1 MKKLLFILLT
11 IIITNHSYAEKWVG
25 KAATYQKKKGS
36 ITAAGQVFESEGYY
50 AASNGFRLGAEIT
63 IKNVNSNKEIK
74 VVVND
79 RIDEKVDYF
88 VLLTPKAARDLELE
102 WQTGIVIVDA
112 NFDDINSID
121 KLDINGLVAE
131 GEIDTETLKKFP
143 DIKISMDK
151 GDEKNGDKTLT
162 DKPTI
167 ESINKPV
174 LEEKKVILD
183 YDEKNGIKYK
193 EGEEFKPEKES
204 LLNPELISKTEKLD
218 SDEQKIAIKEIITDV
233 KPETD
238 KKEIPLEDEK
248 KIAMDTDINLGKT
261 EKVDTKV
268 ITESIETVDWNNK
281 LIAGKIYIRFST
293 TFDKDE
299 GERRVLLFKK
309 IFSNTVWIREKN
321 KYILYLGP
329 VETGDI
335 ESQLEIIRSYGFKDA
350 YLVTGK

>member
-1 MKKLLFILLT
+1 MKKLLFFLIT
-11 IIITNHSYAEKWVG
+11 IILVNYSYAEKWVG

-36 ITAAGQVFESEGYY
+36 ITAAGNVFESEGYF

-63 IKNVNSNKEIK
+63 IKNVSGNKEIK
-74 VVVND
+74 VIVND

-88 VLLTPKAARDLELE
+88 VLLTPKAARDLEME

-112 NFDDINSID
+112 KFDDINSID
-121 KLDINGLVAE
+121 KIDVNGLVAE

-167 ESINKPV
+167 DSINKPIMD
-174 LEEKKVILD
+174 EKKVILD

-193 EGEEFKPEKES
+193 DGEEFIPDKEF
-204 LLNPELISKTEKLD
+204 LLSPELISKNEKMD
-218 SDEQKIAIKEIITDV
+218 IDEQKIAMKEIITDV

-238 KKEIPLEDEK
+238 KKEIPQIDDK
-248 KIAMDTDINLGKT
+248 KSTMDTDINLGKT
-261 EKVDTKV
+261 EKVDTKE
-268 ITESIETVDWNNK
+268 IIEKGETVDWDKK
-281 LIAGKIYIRFST
+281 LITAKIYIRFST
-293 TFDKDE
+293 TFDKEE

-309 IFSNTVWIREKN
+309 IFSNTVWIRDKN
-321 KYILYLGP
+321 KYILYIGP
-329 VETGDI
+329 VEFSDI

-350 YLVTGK
+350 YLITGK